1 MPAAL
6 LSSLLREITDFPKVP
21 RVAVA
26 DAAALE
32 VKGREFNLVNLEKE
46 RKWYDR
52 HVQETFFSSHSTPF
66 YSFLESRGKKLL
78 IFFNQRLHFNPSY
91 AVLLFG
97 GIWVTSSLTITTTG
111 ASLSSSEENFS
122 ASSHDYELSDFLHF
136 VPTAKTGPFK
146 KSSN

>member
-1 MPAAL
+1 MA
-6 LSSLLREITDFPKVP
+6 DFRKVP
-21 RVAVA
+21 RVAASV
-26 DAAALE
+26 DAPAVE
-32 VKGREFNLVNLEKE
+32 VKGREFNLVNLERE
-46 RKWYDR
+46 GKWYDR
-52 HVQETFFSSHSTPF
+52 HVETFFYYF
-66 YSFLESRGKKLL
+66 YKKGKKLL

-136 VPTAKTGPFK
+136 TLE
-146 KSSN
+146 SM